1 MKIHLSILE
10 IGAIRFAV
18 ASRGKADLE
27 VCQCVTKQMCEKK
40 KQFLVAR
47 KAIRFAVASR
57 GKADLD

>member
-40 KQFLVAR
+40 KTIFSGAQSHQVCR
-47 KAIRFAVASR
+47 CVPRESR
-57 GKADLD
+57 P